1 MGASLCINPRTA
13 NAEKAIKD
21 NGINNINKVIEC
33 AGRTETMEQAV
44 SLAGKKSIVMFFG
57 LTAPND
63 TISIKPFDIFK
74 KEIEIKASYINPYT
88 QQRAVEMI
96 DSKRIDVSSMIYKT
110 AALDELPGIL
120 SDKVL
125 RSKGKFIIKPNF
137 EEV

>member
-1 MGASLCINPRTA
+1 
-13 NAEKAIKD
+13 
-21 NGINNINKVIEC
+21 
-33 AGRTETMEQAV
+33 
-44 SLAGKKSIVMFFG
+44 
-57 LTAPND
+57 
-63 TISIKPFDIFK
+63 
-74 KEIEIKASYINPYT
+74 
-88 QQRAVEMI
+88 MI